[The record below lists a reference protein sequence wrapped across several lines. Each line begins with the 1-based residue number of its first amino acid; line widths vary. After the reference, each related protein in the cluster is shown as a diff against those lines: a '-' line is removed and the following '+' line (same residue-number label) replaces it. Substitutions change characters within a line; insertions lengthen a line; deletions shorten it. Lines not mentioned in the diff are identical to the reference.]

1 MIALAFF
8 ARVSIGAWCLRE
20 YARDVEKERT
30 SGGSKASFWLFLTSG
45 VEAIVRASVAWR
57 EEKGKKR
64 RWSETF
70 VYLATRTTTTKKY
83 FTIRKMVDIAR
94 AMSKEKEC
102 VGEMLLSAS
111 FVAACVVVLAF
122 CGFGGMGLWRFVVVA
137 FSGFGVLRFSS
148 FAVLAVCGC
157 GVLTLCGVGALR
169 F

>member
-1 MIALAFF
+1 MWYIAPGKETPSPPRLATKRTRTRTTTLSLIALAFF

-20 YARDVEKERT
+20 YARDVETERT

-70 VYLATRTTTTKKY
+70 VYLATRTTRTTKKKY

-94 AMSKEKEC
+94 AMSKEKES

-122 CGFGGMGLWRFVVVA
+122 FGTEEDSLWPTIYVA
-137 FSGFGVLRFSS
+137 PF
-148 FAVLAVCGC
+148 
-157 GVLTLCGVGALR
+157 
-169 F
+169 

>member
-1 MIALAFF
+1 MCSGKETPSPPRLATRRTRTTTTTLSLIALAFF

-70 VYLATRTTTTKKY
+70 VYLATRTTRTTKKKH

-94 AMSKEKEC
+94 AMSKEK
-102 VGEMLLSAS
+102 
-111 FVAACVVVLAF
+111 
-122 CGFGGMGLWRFVVVA
+122 
-137 FSGFGVLRFSS
+137 
-148 FAVLAVCGC
+148 
-157 GVLTLCGVGALR
+157 
-169 F
+169 